1 MNRTENQPEHLLISI
16 TKNCQTLFAQTKTKP
31 QEMLEFTMGKQ
42 MQTFSINSPITL
54 SEQDSC
60 LLSFSSFETTNYVF
74 ILTVENNSFSI
85 SIPGHRNSKSAEKT
99 VDELNKILTL
109 TSENDAE
116 LRVGEVRK
124 RGQQIKIGD
133 KEYKLLDLGFHKNE
147 INEELKNVGF
157 NDFEN
162 LVFRMLLTYNEIASL
177 LDMKNID
184 AKFAVYTF
192 PPRIYEVYAINLMLK
207 SLFPDDVEKNTTN
220 NDITL
225 KSNLTTNKTI
235 RLTKNFF
242 YLYDFRFC

>member
-1 MNRTENQPEHLLISI
+1 MIRPENQREDLLIPK
-16 TKNCQTLFAQTKTKP
+16 TKNCQNAFDQTKTKP
-31 QEMLEFTMGKQ
+31 QVTLEFTMDKQ
-42 MQTFSINSPITL
+42 MQTFSFNPPIKL
-54 SEQDSC
+54 SEPIKC
-60 LLSFSSFETTNYVF
+60 LLSLSSFETTNYVF
-74 ILTVENNSFSI
+74 NITDENNSSSFR
-85 SIPGHRNSKSAEKT
+85 IPVHRNSKSAEKT

-162 LVFRMLLTYNEIASL
+162 LIFRMLLTYNEIASL

>member
-1 MNRTENQPEHLLISI
+1 
-16 TKNCQTLFAQTKTKP
+16 
-31 QEMLEFTMGKQ
+31 MGKQ
-42 MQTFSINSPITL
+42 MQTFSFNPPVKL
-54 SEQDSC
+54 SERDKC
-60 LLSFSSFETTNYVF
+60 LLSVSSFETTNYVF
-74 ILTVENNSFSI
+74 NLTDENNSFSI
-85 SIPGHRNSKSAEKT
+85 SIPGHRNSKSADKSI
-99 VDELNKILTL
+99 DELNKLLTF
-109 TSENDAE
+109 TSENDSE
-116 LRVGEVRK
+116 QRVGEVRK

-133 KEYKLLDLGFHKNE
+133 RDYKLSDLGFHKNE
-147 INEELKNVGF
+147 INEELQNVGC
-157 NDFEN
+157 NYFED
-162 LVFRMLLTYNEIASL
+162 LVCRMILTYNEIASL